1 MHVDF
6 SIHTSIKRNKSTV
19 DSFNLISNHS
29 YTNLREN
36 MFEIKRNSNWP
47 KKRKNKLT
55 NGQGGTISQLWAA
68 IFERI
73 RNVQI
78 QDFQTVFFCLLSLP
92 FVWVFRLWFKRYRRH
107 VVYNDVS
114 RDSVTCSLTLRHV
127 TEHSYWKWPVHF
139 FRWNN
144 FHSLSYEHFLSSRI
158 TGKLMNKR
166 KINY

>member
-1 MHVDF
+1 MHVRF

-19 DSFNLISNHS
+19 DYFNLISNHS

-78 QDFQTVFFCLLSLP
+78 QDFQTVFF
-92 FVWVFRLWFKRYRRH
+92 
-107 VVYNDVS
+107 
-114 RDSVTCSLTLRHV
+114 
-127 TEHSYWKWPVHF
+127 F
-139 FRWNN
+139 F
-144 FHSLSYEHFLSSRI
+144 FFFFLSSVIAVCMRFPSLIQTLPSSRRLQWRI
-158 TGKLMNKR
+158 ARFCNVLFDVTSCYWIFLLKMASALFLLGQFSFIELWTFFKQ
-166 KINY
+166 